1 MLSTFESA
9 LLDRHLRG
17 CPDCS
22 SFAIDAQEQTR
33 LLRGALL
40 EQPTRPVVVSE
51 SASAA
56 APAAPRAC

>member
-22 SFAIDAQEQTR
+22 SFAVDAQEQTR
-33 LLRGALL
+33 LLRSALL
-40 EQPTRPVVVSE
+40 EQPTRPVLVRPSRSV
-51 SASAA
+51 A